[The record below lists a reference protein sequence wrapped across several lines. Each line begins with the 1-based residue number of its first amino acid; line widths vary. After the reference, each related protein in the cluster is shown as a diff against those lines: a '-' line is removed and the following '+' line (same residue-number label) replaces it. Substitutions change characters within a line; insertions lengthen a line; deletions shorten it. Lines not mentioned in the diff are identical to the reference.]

1 MSGAIL
7 LLPLYAFMDF
17 DRDNF
22 ALHIFPQYS
31 RPPPPPVLLKF
42 RLPIK
47 VSIFSSNIERITPL
61 RTHAGQLHADGR
73 TDRTKRV
80 VTFRSFTNAAKIVF
94 SSHAVYLCVLC
105 GCQNKQRLLLYTALT
120 GWFL

>member
-31 RPPPPPVLLKF
+31 RPPPPPALLKF

-61 RTHAGQLHADGR
+61 RTYAGQLHADGR

-80 VTFRSFTNAAKIVF
+80 VTFRSFTNAAKNPIF
-94 SSHAVYLCVLC
+94 LARCVLVC
-105 GCQNKQRLLLYTALT
+105 FVWMSEQTAIISLCIVH
-120 GWFL
+120 